1 MRNVVVTGMGL
12 ISPLGLS
19 VEESWKN
26 AIAGKSGVGH
36 ITRFEKERFTT
47 QIAAEVKNFD
57 PKKYFDAKE
66 VNRWD
71 LCIQYGIG
79 AGLDA
84 LADSG
89 FKIVPE
95 NAERVG
101 IIIGSGAGG
110 LIGISH
116 TAIKLEA
123 GGQKEVSPF
132 FIPSVIIN
140 MIAGLLAIRIGAK
153 GINYGVV
160 SACATSNHA
169 IADGFHAIRRGEV
182 EVMIVGGAEAPI
194 TEIGVGGFCAARA
207 MSKRNAEPERASRPF
222 DKDRDGF
229 VLGEGAGVFVIEEE
243 EHAKQR
249 GAKIYARILGVGM
262 TADAFHFT
270 APPEDGDGAMRA
282 MKLAVQYSGLEP
294 EDIDYIN
301 AHGTSTGLGDVAE
314 TIAVKRLF
322 QEHSKK
328 IMISATKSMH
338 GHLLGGAGAV
348 EAVMTILALK
358 EGIIPP
364 TINLENPDPQ
374 CDLDYVPNVARK
386 KEIQYALSNGF
397 GFGGTNASICFGK
410 A

>member
-1 MRNVVVTGMGL
+1 MPNVVITGMGL

-19 VEESWKN
+19 VQESWKN
-26 AIAGKSGVGH
+26 AIAGKSCVGH

-47 QIAAEVKNFD
+47 QIAAQVKDFD
-57 PKKYFDAKE
+57 PKKYFEAKE

-84 LADSG
+84 LNDSG
-89 FKIVPE
+89 LKITPE

-101 IIIGSGAGG
+101 IIIGSGVGG

-116 TAIKLEA
+116 TSVNLER
-123 GGQKEVSPF
+123 GGAKEVSPF

-140 MIAGLLAIRIGAK
+140 MIPGLLAIRIGAK
-153 GINYGVV
+153 GVNYSVV

-169 IADGFHAIRRGEV
+169 IADGYHAIRRGEV
-182 EVMIVGGAEAPI
+182 DAMIVGGAEASI
-194 TEIGVGGFCAARA
+194 TEIGLAGFSAARA
-207 MSKRNAEPERASRPF
+207 MSKRNNEPERASRPF

-229 VLGEGAGVFVIEEE
+229 VLGEGAGAFVIEEE
-243 EHAKQR
+243 EHALRR
-249 GAKIYARILGVGM
+249 GAKIYGRILGVGM

-282 MKLAVQYSGLEP
+282 MKLAVQYSGLKP
-294 EDIDYIN
+294 EDIDYVN
-301 AHGTSTGLGDVAE
+301 AHGTSTGLGDIAE
-314 TIAVKRLF
+314 TKAVKRLF
-322 QEHSKK
+322 GDHAKNLMVS
-328 IMISATKSMH
+328 STKSMH
-338 GHLLGGAGAV
+338 GHLLGAAGAI
-348 EAVMTILALK
+348 EAVLTVLALK

-364 TINLENPDPQ
+364 TINLDNPDPQ
-374 CDLDYVPNVARK
+374 CDLDYVPNTARK
-386 KEIQYALSNGF
+386 KNIRYALSNGF

-410 A
+410 V

>member
-1 MRNVVVTGMGL
+1 MGNVVVTGMGL

-26 AIAGKSGVGH
+26 AIVGRSGIGH
-36 ITRFEKERFTT
+36 ITRYPKEKYVT
-47 QIAAEVKNFD
+47 QIAGEVKGFD
-57 PKKYFDAKE
+57 AKKYFEAKE

-84 LADSG
+84 IADAN
-89 FKIVPE
+89 FKITPD

-101 IIIGSGAGG
+101 IIIGSGIGG
-110 LIGISH
+110 LIGISE
-116 TAIKLEA
+116 TTLKLHEN
-123 GGQKEVSPF
+123 GQRHVTPF

-140 MIAGLLAIRIGAK
+140 MISGLLAIRTGAK

-169 IADGFHAIRRGEV
+169 IADGFHAINRGEV
-182 EVMIVGGAEAPI
+182 DAVIVGGAEASI
-194 TEIGVGGFCAARA
+194 TEIGVAGFCSARA
-207 MSKRNAEPERASRPF
+207 MSKRNDEPEKASRPF

-229 VLGEGAGVFVIEEE
+229 VLGEGAGAFVLESE
-243 EHAKQR
+243 EHAKKR
-249 GAKIYARILGVGM
+249 GAKIYAKILGVGM

-282 MKLAVQYSGLEP
+282 MKLAVQYSGLKP
-294 EDIDYIN
+294 DDIDYIN
-301 AHGTSTGLGDVAE
+301 AHGTSTGLGDIAE
-314 TIAVKRLF
+314 TIAIKRLF
-322 QEHSKK
+322 GEHSKK
-328 IMISATKSMH
+328 IMVSSTKSMH
-338 GHLLGGAGAV
+338 GHLLGGAGAI

-364 TINLENPDPQ
+364 TINLDNPDPQ

-386 KEIQYALSNGF
+386 KEITYALSNGF

-410 A
+410 V